1 MRLFRGG
8 VMYHSTT
15 YHKSEGKRNS
25 TMCSFATSGGDPAFG
40 QIYLFVADPFRC
52 VLVRP
57 CNLTRVTLMEQAG
70 PPCRDTLSVHKDV
83 DLLHSFIKPF
93 SGYSQLRAIPLQR
106 LLGKVVLLHGE
117 DCDYV
122 ASQPNSWEQH

>member
-1 MRLFRGG
+1 
-8 VMYHSTT
+8 
-15 YHKSEGKRNS
+15 
-25 TMCSFATSGGDPAFG
+25 
-40 QIYLFVADPFRC
+40 
-52 VLVRP
+52 
-57 CNLTRVTLMEQAG
+57 MEQAG

-83 DLLHSFIKPF
+83 DLLYSFIKPF

-106 LLGKVVLLHGE
+106 LLGKDCHGE